1 MCVSFPNLNEVT
13 VLVRALILVT
23 LALSVAAC
31 GADKEHAKPKP
42 AAPAAGLHPCKLT
55 AAQRRAI
62 ALSEADIRRLHKIQE
77 PLTKFSEQGT
87 PAQER
92 VTNKFLLDMG
102 RTKLPINERA
112 RLLRLAKGAV
122 GLCGQCFSGLESAEP
137 VLAGRLGESRCG

>member
-1 MCVSFPNLNEVT
+1 MCISFPNLKEVT
-13 VLVRALILVT
+13 VLVRAVILVT

-31 GADKEHAKPKP
+31 GADKEHATPKSASP
-42 AAPAAGLHPCKLT
+42 AGGLRPCKLT
-55 AAQRRAI
+55 MAQRHAI

-77 PLTKFSEQGT
+77 PLTKFSDQGT

-122 GLCGQCFSGLESAEP
+122 GLCGQCFQGLEAAEP
-137 VLAGRLGESRCG
+137 VLAGRLGDKRCG

>member
-1 MCVSFPNLNEVT
+1 MRTCFPNLKAVT
-13 VLVRALILVT
+13 VIVRVLILVT
-23 LALSVAAC
+23 LALAVAAC
-31 GADKEHAKPKP
+31 GASKDKAKPKATGGLP
-42 AAPAAGLHPCKLT
+42 ACKLT
-55 AAQRRAI
+55 SAQRHAI

-112 RLLRLAKGAV
+112 RLLRLAKSAV

>member
-1 MCVSFPNLNEVT
+1 

-31 GADKEHAKPKP
+31 GAEKEHAKP
-42 AAPAAGLHPCKLT
+42 APPSAGLPPCKLT
-55 AAQRRAI
+55 PAQRRAI

-77 PLTKFSEQGT
+77 PLTKFSDQGT

-122 GLCGQCFSGLESAEP
+122 GLCGQCFQGLEAAEP
-137 VLAGRLGESRCG
+137 VLAGRLGDKRCG

>member
-1 MCVSFPNLNEVT
+1 M
-13 VLVRALILVT
+13 LVRALILVT

-31 GADKEHAKPKP
+31 GADKEQATAKPKA
-42 AAPAAGLHPCKLT
+42 AAPAAGLRPCKLT

-77 PLTKFSEQGT
+77 PLTKFSDQGT

-122 GLCGQCFSGLESAEP
+122 GLCGQCFQGLEAAEP
-137 VLAGRLGESRCG
+137 VLAGRLGDSRCG

>member
-1 MCVSFPNLNEVT
+1 MRVSFPNLREVT

-31 GADKEHAKPKP
+31 GADKEQAKPKP
-42 AAPAAGLHPCKLT
+42 AAPAAGLRPCKLT

-62 ALSEADIRRLHKIQE
+62 ALSEADIRRLRKIQE
-77 PLTKFSEQGT
+77 PLTKFSDQGT

-122 GLCGQCFSGLESAEP
+122 GLCGQCFQGLESAEP
-137 VLAGRLGESRCG
+137 VLAGRLGDSRCG